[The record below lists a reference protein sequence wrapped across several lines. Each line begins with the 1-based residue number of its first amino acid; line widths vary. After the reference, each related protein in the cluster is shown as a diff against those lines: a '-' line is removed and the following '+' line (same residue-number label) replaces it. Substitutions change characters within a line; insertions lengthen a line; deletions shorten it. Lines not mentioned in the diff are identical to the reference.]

1 MCHPFD
7 FFATGA
13 DIALFLVR
21 VDQDLAA
28 RQRALGCRCGGRLQV
43 ANYPRKSF
51 GIILIGTWFAIRFSF
66 CCAWC
71 RRRTTPP
78 SVRFFGRR
86 RFHAPIFLLLSAV
99 SGRLSGACLGELYD
113 LFGVSERT
121 VRRWR
126 RWWRREFAASA
137 FWRRARGWL
146 TPPAP
151 ADDELPL
158 GLLARFRHR
167 TSELIVAA
175 LEFLSPLTTVSS
187 SLDVR
192 AAGGRRGEPHRPRSS
207 RRECHLPRSLGAG

>member
-28 RQRALGCRCGGRLQV
+28 RQRALGCRCGGRLQI

-51 GIILIGTWFAIRFSF
+51 GIIVTGTWFASRFSF
-66 CCAWC
+66 CCAGC
-71 RRRTTPP
+71 RRRSTPP

-86 RFHAPIFLLLSAV
+86 RFHAAIFVLLSAV
-99 SGRLSGACLGELYD
+99 SGRRSGGCLAELYD
-113 LFGVSERT
+113 LIGVSART

-126 RWWRREFAASA
+126 RWWRREFSASA
-137 FWRRARGWL
+137 FWRRRQGWL
-146 TPPAP
+146 APPP
-151 ADDELPL
+151 PQDEELPL
-158 GLLARFRHR
+158 GLVARFTRR
-167 TSELIVAA
+167 AGAMMVAA
-175 LEFLSPLTTVSS
+175 LEFLSPLTTTSS

-192 AAGGRRGEPHRPRSS
+192 VA
-207 RRECHLPRSLGAG
+207 

>member
-7 FFATGA
+7 FFATGS
-13 DIALFLVR
+13 DIALFLLK

-28 RQRALGCRCGGRLQV
+28 RQRALGCRCGGRLDV

-51 GIILIGTWFAIRFSF
+51 GIILAGALLAVRFSF
-66 CCAWC
+66 CCSRC

-86 RFHAPIFLLLSAV
+86 RFHSPIFLLLSAV
-99 SGRLSGACLGELYD
+99 SGRLTEACLGELYD
-113 LFGVSERT
+113 VFGVSERT

-126 RWWRREFAASA
+126 RWWRREFSLSA

-151 ADDELPL
+151 GEHELPL
-158 GLLARFRHR
+158 GLLARFTRR
-167 TSELIVAA
+167 AGEMMVAA
-175 LEFLSPLTTVSS
+175 LEFLSPLTTTSS
-187 SLDVR
+187 ALDLR
-192 AAGGRRGEPHRPRSS
+192 AA
-207 RRECHLPRSLGAG
+207 